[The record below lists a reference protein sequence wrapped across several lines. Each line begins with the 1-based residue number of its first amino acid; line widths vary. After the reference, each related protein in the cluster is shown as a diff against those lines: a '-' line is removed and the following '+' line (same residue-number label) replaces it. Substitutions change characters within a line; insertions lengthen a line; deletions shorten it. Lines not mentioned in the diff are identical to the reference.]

1 MINLN
6 EVFHGEKH
14 YKNIYVFLNELIC
27 STKVVGSK
35 NRGKDCQRQDRN
47 ELIVC
52 SGKFQLEVYIHVII
66 LLPGVNFQVS
76 VGS

>member
-1 MINLN
+1 M
-6 EVFHGEKH
+6 
-14 YKNIYVFLNELIC
+14 
-27 STKVVGSK
+27 GSK

-47 ELIVC
+47 EFIVC
-52 SGKFQLEVYIHVII
+52 SGKFQLEVCIYVII

>member
-1 MINLN
+1 MRY
-6 EVFHGEKH
+6 FTEKSIT
-14 YKNIYVFLNELIC
+14 KNIYIFLNELIC

-47 ELIVC
+47 EFIVC
-52 SGKFQLEVYIHVII
+52 SGKFPLEVCIYVFI

-76 VGS
+76 VES